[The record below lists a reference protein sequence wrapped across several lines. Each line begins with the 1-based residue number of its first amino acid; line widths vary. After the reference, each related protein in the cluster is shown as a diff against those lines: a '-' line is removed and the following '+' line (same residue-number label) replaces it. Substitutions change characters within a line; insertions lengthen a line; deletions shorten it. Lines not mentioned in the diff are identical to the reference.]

1 MTLIYLVSTAHLE
14 TKKDRI
20 LEIEYL
26 VYTKNLL
33 HSMQSNRLRTQK
45 STSFHK
51 VSLKLVPKISY
62 DVKDIANVPPSKPM
76 SKSEHNI

>member
-1 MTLIYLVSTAHLE
+1 MKPRKIGP
-14 TKKDRI
+14 
-20 LEIEYL
+20 EIEYL

-33 HSMQSNRLRTQK
+33 HSMQSKPLAATQK

-62 DVKDIANVPPSKPM
+62 DAWKRDDAKCATFQTNVKK
-76 SKSEHNI
+76 